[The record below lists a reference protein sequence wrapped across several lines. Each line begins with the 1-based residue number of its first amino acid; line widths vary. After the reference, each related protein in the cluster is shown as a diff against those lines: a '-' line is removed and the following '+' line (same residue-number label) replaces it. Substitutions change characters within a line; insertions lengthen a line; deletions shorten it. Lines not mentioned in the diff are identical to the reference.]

1 MTDIM
6 MKLGDFAFGIESAA
20 YQTLARKNSWRW
32 VEQARISRKPA
43 QQAIGPGAEKL
54 TIAGRIY
61 PHWKGGLGQLPALR
75 TVADQMQPQILVDGT
90 GRVWGKFVITK
101 LVETQK
107 HINEQ
112 GQPRRQDFS
121 LEIREYGEDG

>member
-6 MKLGDFAFGIESAA
+6 MKLGDFAFGIETAA

-43 QQAIGPGAEKL
+43 QQAIGPGTEKL

-75 TVADQMQPQILVDGT
+75 AVADQMQPQILVDGT

-112 GQPRRQDFS
+112 GQPHRQDFN
-121 LEIREYGEDG
+121 LEIKEYGEDG